1 MLPKTQGDVANQ
13 DVIGW
18 MQFASTL
25 RLTQLSREINTEE
38 TSAAGLLAEIDR
50 YCTEI
55 RSANV
60 KSMSVDGVLYKQK
73 VCDSL
78 IHRASSQEII
88 EGSNAFLRQ
97 KLMYALGRLE
107 EVKTNLRKVRRRS
120 ALPDQLYDLIIPPK
134 EDDTTSRIDI
144 GKYRSSNRLI
154 DLRLHEGIAGNSE
167 MNDSGD
173 KEWNKLLTG
182 HPSPTQTTKN
192 LPKLKQA
199 DLDILNANQDI
210 PKKSP
215 VQGKKD
221 ALEFDLKAP
230 EQSGKPAKISLTD
243 RHLNGKT
250 KVANDQLDSSNIRS
264 RHVG

>member
-1 MLPKTQGDVANQ
+1 
-13 DVIGW
+13 
-18 MQFASTL
+18 
-25 RLTQLSREINTEE
+25 
-38 TSAAGLLAEIDR
+38 
-50 YCTEI
+50 
-55 RSANV
+55 
-60 KSMSVDGVLYKQK
+60 MSVDGVLYKQK

-182 HPSPTQTTKN
+182 HPSPT
-192 LPKLKQA
+192 
-199 DLDILNANQDI
+199 DR
-210 PKKSP
+210 KS
-215 VQGKKD
+215 V
-221 ALEFDLKAP
+221 
-230 EQSGKPAKISLTD
+230 
-243 RHLNGKT
+243 
-250 KVANDQLDSSNIRS
+250 V
-264 RHVG
+264 